1 MASIPQALEA
11 KCQRDPDA
19 PVDLIVR
26 LTDDPSIHL
35 QDLQSLGWTVK
46 RTFSLT
52 PSVALT
58 GPASACRAL
67 ATKPWVASIEEDRP
81 VHTM

>member
-1 MASIPQALEA
+1 MANIPQSL
-11 KCQRDPDA
+11 KDKLQQDPNA

-26 LTDDPSIHL
+26 LTDDPSNHL
-35 QDLQSLGWTVK
+35 HDLQSLGWTVK

-52 PSVALT
+52 PSVAIH
-58 GPASACRAL
+58 GSVSACQAL
-67 ATKPWVASIEEDRP
+67 AAAPWVVSIEEDRP